1 MSYMEIFKNKTGIEK
16 EIDDFLDHVSESGLL
31 FTQGVKAE
39 AMVTLLRN
47 RLSVTMIYE
56 GTRKPKGG

>member
-47 RLSVTMIYE
+47 A
-56 GTRKPKGG
+56 

>member
-31 FTQGVKAE
+31 FTQGVKADPLKR
-39 AMVTLLRN
+39 LLQ
-47 RLSVTMIYE
+47 LSGWLVV
-56 GTRKPKGG
+56 KK